1 MWSLLKK
8 APQNLSI
15 RVSFAVCAN
24 TAPLRWVQY
33 VFSNFSK
40 DADQKFFAELFF
52 LVTSRPQTKNSKNN

>member
-40 DADQKFFAELFF
+40 DADQKFFAELF
-52 LVTSRPQTKNSKNN
+52 LK